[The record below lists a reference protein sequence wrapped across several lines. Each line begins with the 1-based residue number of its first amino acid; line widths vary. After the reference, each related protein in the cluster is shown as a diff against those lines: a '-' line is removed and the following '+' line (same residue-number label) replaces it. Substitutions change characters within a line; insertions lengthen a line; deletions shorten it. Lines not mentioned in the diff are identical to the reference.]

1 MAKLEPVHASLVADL
16 VDLINSNLADL
27 LKVRTVTCGDC
38 HGRGTVGGET
48 RSDGSIADDGTL
60 ATCATCGG
68 VGAVE
73 RYEIDHAALK
83 TYKYGRYVEGFEV
96 KQGVVVP
103 KFRSKTNAFNTLTK
117 LLGFDKAV
125 VEISNGATL
134 SQTISEEQKAQYV
147 EQLKELATMGLLD
160 GGK

>member
-16 VDLINSNLADL
+16 VDLINANLADL

-38 HGRGTVGGET
+38 RGRGTVGGET
-48 RSDGSIADDGTL
+48 RADGSVSDDGTL

-73 RYEIDHAALK
+73 QYEIDHATLK
-83 TYKYGRYVEGFEV
+83 QQKFGRLVEGFEV

-103 KFRSKTNAFNTLTK
+103 KFRSKTNAFNTLVK

-125 VEISNGATL
+125 VEISNGAAFA
-134 SQTISEEQKAQYV
+134 QTISEEQKAQYI
-147 EQLKELATMGLLD
+147 EQLKELASMGLLD